1 MKRKEARRVSYG
13 VVAKLI
19 ETELATHVEVDQL
32 ELNEMDK
39 ARVRNG
45 LIYHA
50 QECKRRTVKRVVKRT
65 GTPRVRRS
73 KKQIVIPPEAPS
85 EIPPEAPSA

>member
-1 MKRKEARRVSYG
+1 MKRKEARRVAYG

-19 ETELATHVEVDQL
+19 ETEMVAHTEVDAL
-32 ELNEMDK
+32 NLNEMDK

-50 QECKRRTVKRVVKRT
+50 EECKRRTVKRTVKPT

-73 KKQIVIPPEAPS
+73 KKTIVIPTEAPA
-85 EIPPEAPSA
+85 EATPV